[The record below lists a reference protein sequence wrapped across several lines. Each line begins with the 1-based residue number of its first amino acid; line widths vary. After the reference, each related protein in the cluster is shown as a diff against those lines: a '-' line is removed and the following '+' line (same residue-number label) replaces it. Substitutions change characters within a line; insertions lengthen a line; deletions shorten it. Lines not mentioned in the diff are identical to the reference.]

1 MNRFFLKGARPV
13 LWNLC
18 IRKKYKKKIIG
29 KHQFQY
35 VFFIIFFGGDG
46 EMKYVFDSFR
56 PLASFQNKHLQN
68 IFGYVL

>member
-1 MNRFFLKGARPV
+1 MFFL
-13 LWNLC
+13 L
-18 IRKKYKKKIIG
+18 
-29 KHQFQY
+29 
-35 VFFIIFFGGDG
+35 FFFWGNG

>member
-1 MNRFFLKGARPV
+1 MFFL
-13 LWNLC
+13 L
-18 IRKKYKKKIIG
+18 
-29 KHQFQY
+29 
-35 VFFIIFFGGDG
+35 FFFWGDG